1 MTRNTFRAEFEIHAS
16 KKMLFPYI
24 YTASGLS
31 QWMADDVTV
40 DEDKIFNFMWEGED
54 HKAKV
59 AAHRVNSFVK
69 FEFLPD
75 TDEEIDDPRYIEIR
89 LEMNELTQM
98 VFIAITDYNDINDDE
113 ELQDLWESLIYSLK
127 EIVGGWFIRP
137 YFCHCL
143 AYLLLNYIYEEDW

>member
-1 MTRNTFRAEFEIHAS
+1 MTRNTFSAEFEIHAS

-59 AAHRVNSFVK
+59 VAHRVNSFVK
-69 FEFLPD
+69 FEFLPEN
-75 TDEEIDDPRYIEIR
+75 DEEIDDPRSIEIR

-98 VFIAITDYNDINDDE
+98 VFIAITDYNDMNDDE

-127 EIVGGWFIRP
+127 EIVGG
-137 YFCHCL
+137 
-143 AYLLLNYIYEEDW
+143 

>member
-40 DEDKIFNFMWEGED
+40 DEDKVFNFIWEGED

-75 TDEEIDDPRYIEIR
+75 SDEEIDDPRFIEIR

-127 EIVGGWFIRP
+127 EIVGG
-137 YFCHCL
+137 
-143 AYLLLNYIYEEDW
+143 

>member
-40 DEDKIFNFMWEGED
+40 DEDKVFNFKWEGED
-54 HKAKV
+54 HKAKMV
-59 AAHRVNSFVK
+59 AHRINNHVK
-69 FEFLPD
+69 FEFLPVN
-75 TDEEIDDPRYIEIR
+75 DEEVEDPRYIELR

-98 VFIAITDYNDINDDE
+98 VFIAVTDYNDLDDE
-113 ELQDLWESLIYSLK
+113 DELMDLWEGLIHNLK
-127 EIVGGWFIRP
+127 EIVGG
-137 YFCHCL
+137 
-143 AYLLLNYIYEEDW
+143 

>member
-24 YTASGLS
+24 YTASGLA

-40 DEDKIFNFMWEGED
+40 NEDKVFNFKWEGED
-54 HKAKV
+54 HKAKMV
-59 AAHRVNSFVK
+59 AHRINSYVK

-75 TDEEIDDPRYIEIR
+75 NEEEKEDPKSIELR

-98 VFIAITDYNDINDDE
+98 VFIAVTDHNDINDDE
-113 ELQDLWESLIYSLK
+113 ELQDLWENLIYNLK
-127 EIVGGWFIRP
+127 EIVGG
-137 YFCHCL
+137 
-143 AYLLLNYIYEEDW
+143 

>member
-24 YTASGLS
+24 YTASGLA

-40 DEDKIFNFMWEGED
+40 NEDKVFNFKWEGED
-54 HKAKV
+54 HKAKMV
-59 AAHRVNSFVK
+59 AHRINSYVK

-75 TDEEIDDPRYIEIR
+75 NEEEIDDPKYIELR

-98 VFIAITDYNDINDDE
+98 VFIAVTDYNDINDDE
-113 ELQDLWESLIYSLK
+113 ELQDLWENLIYNLK
-127 EIVGGWFIRP
+127 EIVGG
-137 YFCHCL
+137 
-143 AYLLLNYIYEEDW
+143 